1 MSKSKSNKKVKSAVV
16 AEQSAGAVVEQS
28 AGAVVEQPTSAVV
41 EQPASAVVEQP
52 ASAVVEQSAGAVVEQ
67 SAGAD
72 SKVKKSRKK
81 VKQAEEVKQVE
92 QVEQVKQAEE
102 LKVEVEEV
110 KQADEDKVGGGN
122 VKTPKT
128 PKAKTLKAKVPKAK
142 VPKAKVLKAKVPKAK
157 VSKTPKEDENE
168 SEKVKATIDV
178 DDDEIV
184 ADVDE
189 TSDRRVRSFKVKL
202 PDNADYEG
210 RFTGLT
216 PYQAANKALSKYFRE
231 GNKDLN
237 TEISFCICESTRK
250 SKKHVYTY
258 TGSRVQLTTPVKYTI
273 QDGREIVK
281 NFKNNLKKV
290 KKADAKILTESS
302 AAPATA

>member
-16 AEQSAGAVVEQS
+16 AEQSAGAVVEQ
-28 AGAVVEQPTSAVV
+28 
-41 EQPASAVVEQP
+41 PASAVVEQP
-52 ASAVVEQSAGAVVEQ
+52 VAVAVAVADATSDVATVTVAVADDTITAVAEQ

-81 VKQAEEVKQVE
+81 VKQAEEVKQVK
-92 QVEQVKQAEE
+92 QVEE

-142 VPKAKVLKAKVPKAK
+142 VLKAKVPKAK
-157 VSKTPKEDENE
+157 VSKTPKEDE

>member
-1 MSKSKSNKKVKSAVV
+1 MSKSKSNKKVKTTVV
-16 AEQSAGAVVEQS
+16 AEQSDVEQPVTVTVAVEQPAGAVVVEQTAGAVAVEQHVTVVAEQT
-28 AGAVVEQPTSAVV
+28 AGAVV
-41 EQPASAVVEQP
+41 
-52 ASAVVEQSAGAVVEQ
+52 
-67 SAGAD
+67 D

-81 VKQAEEVKQVE
+81 VKQVEEVKQTE
-92 QVEQVKQAEE
+92 EVKHTEE
-102 LKVEVEEV
+102 LKVEVEEA
-110 KQADEDKVGGGN
+110 KQTNEDKVGGEN
-122 VKTPKT
+122 IKAPKT

-142 VPKAKVLKAKVPKAK
+142 VVKAKVVKAK
-157 VSKTPKEDENE
+157 VSKSSKEKENVDE

-202 PDNADYEG
+202 PDNTDYEG

-231 GNKDLN
+231 GKKDLN

-258 TGSRVQLTTPVKYTI
+258 TGSRVQLATPVKYTI

-290 KKADAKILTESS
+290 KKADVKIEAET
-302 AAPATA
+302 ATATA

>member
-1 MSKSKSNKKVKSAVV
+1 MSRSKSNKKVKSVVV
-16 AEQSAGAVVEQS
+16 AEQSAGAVVEQP
-28 AGAVVEQPTSAVV
+28 ESAVV
-41 EQPASAVVEQP
+41 EQLASAVVEQP
-52 ASAVVEQSAGAVVEQ
+52 ASVVVEQPVAVADATSDVATATVADDTITAVAEQ

-81 VKQAEEVKQVE
+81 VKQVEE
-92 QVEQVKQAEE
+92 VKQAEE

-142 VPKAKVLKAKVPKAK
+142 VLKAKVPKAK
-157 VSKTPKEDENE
+157 VSKTPKQDD

-178 DDDEIV
+178 DDDENV

-216 PYQAANKALSKYFRE
+216 PYQAANIALSKYFRE
-231 GNKDLN
+231 GKKDLN

-258 TGSRVQLTTPVKYTI
+258 TGSRVQLATPVKYTI

-290 KKADAKILTESS
+290 KKADAKMLTESS

>member
-16 AEQSAGAVVEQS
+16 AEQSAGAVVEQ
-28 AGAVVEQPTSAVV
+28 
-41 EQPASAVVEQP
+41 PASAVVEQP
-52 ASAVVEQSAGAVVEQ
+52 VAVADATSDVATATATVADDTITAVAEQ

-81 VKQAEEVKQVE
+81 VKQVEE
-92 QVEQVKQAEE
+92 VKQAEE

-142 VPKAKVLKAKVPKAK
+142 VLKAKVPKAK
-157 VSKTPKEDENE
+157 VSKTPKQDD

-178 DDDEIV
+178 DDDENV

-231 GNKDLN
+231 GKKDLN

-258 TGSRVQLTTPVKYTI
+258 TGSRVQLATPVKYTI

-290 KKADAKILTESS
+290 KKADAKMLTESS

>member
-16 AEQSAGAVVEQS
+16 AEQSAGAVVEQ
-28 AGAVVEQPTSAVV
+28 
-41 EQPASAVVEQP
+41 PASAVVEQP
-52 ASAVVEQSAGAVVEQ
+52 ASAVVEQPVAVADATSDVATATATVADDTITAVAEQ

-81 VKQAEEVKQVE
+81 VKQVEE
-92 QVEQVKQAEE
+92 VKQAEE

-142 VPKAKVLKAKVPKAK
+142 VLKAKVPKAK
-157 VSKTPKEDENE
+157 VSKTPKQDD

-178 DDDEIV
+178 DDDENV

-231 GNKDLN
+231 GKKDLN

-258 TGSRVQLTTPVKYTI
+258 TGSRVQLATPVKYTI

-290 KKADAKILTESS
+290 KKADAKMLTESS